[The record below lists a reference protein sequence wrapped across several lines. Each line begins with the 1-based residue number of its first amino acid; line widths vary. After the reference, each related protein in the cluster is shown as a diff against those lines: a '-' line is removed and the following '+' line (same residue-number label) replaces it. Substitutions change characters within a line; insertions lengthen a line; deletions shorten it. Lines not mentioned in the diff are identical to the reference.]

1 MEVIPAV
8 DIRAGRCVRLVQG
21 DYDRETVFD
30 EDPVR
35 AAVRWVEAGAR
46 RLHVVDLDGAR
57 HGGSPNEGVVRRM
70 LAAVTVPIQ
79 VGGGIRTLEAVD
91 RWLAA
96 GVERVIVGTAAVEEP
111 SFAEAVAQR
120 HPGRVAVSVDVAGGR
135 IVVRGWQER
144 TPTAAAAFLRR
155 MWQSGVRHL
164 LYTDVD
170 RDGTMAHPDVD
181 ALQHLLEG
189 LPELR
194 DKSGTAALTYA
205 GGVASVDDIRA
216 LLRLQIEGVI
226 LGRALYE
233 GRIELPEALAT
244 AANV

>member
-1 MEVIPAV
+1 VEVIPAV

-21 DYDRETVFD
+21 NYDRETVFD

-35 AAVRWVEAGAR
+35 AAVRWVEAGAP

-57 HGGSPNEGVVRRM
+57 QGGSPNEGVVRRM
-70 LAAVTVPIQ
+70 LAVVRVPVQ
-79 VGGGIRTLEAVD
+79 VGGGIRTVEAVD
-91 RWLAA
+91 RWLEA

-111 SFAEAVAQR
+111 SFAAAVAQR

-135 IVVRGWQER
+135 IAVRGWRR
-144 TPTAAAAFLRR
+144 TMPEAAAAFLLR

-170 RDGTMAHPDVD
+170 RDGTLAHPDVD
-181 ALQHLLEG
+181 AVRHLLEG

-194 DKSGTAALTYA
+194 DKEGTAPLIYA
-205 GGVASVDDIRA
+205 GGVASVEDIRA
-216 LLRLQIEGVI
+216 LKPLRIEGVI

-233 GRIELPEALAT
+233 GCVDLREALAV
-244 AANV
+244 AAGA